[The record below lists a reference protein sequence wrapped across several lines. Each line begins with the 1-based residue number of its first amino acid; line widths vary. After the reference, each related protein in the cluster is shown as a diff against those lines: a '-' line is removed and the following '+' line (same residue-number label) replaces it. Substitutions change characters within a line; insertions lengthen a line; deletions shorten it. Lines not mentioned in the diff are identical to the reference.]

1 MKRIAAMVLSSVFL
15 LAAAGA
21 PNTRHDDIDAY
32 FRPYVETNNFSG
44 SVLAWKPGTT
54 GVPIFLKS
62 YGYADAAHRIRNTA
76 KTRFHIAS
84 LSILFTSTAVLRLID
99 QGKLSFDTRV
109 SEIVPG
115 VTNGDT
121 ITIRNLLE
129 QNSGLADANDLPNY
143 DVLLAAHQTPQ
154 SLIDAIK
161 GVKPVHPPGGESDDE
176 EHSAQNL
183 LALIIERKTGLP
195 FREAMKAE
203 VFDPFDM
210 HDSGVDDDSPIP
222 GPLALGQSVS
232 GTFGL
237 KPSPAIHWSA
247 KSGNGSA
254 YSTVL
259 DEQKWLRGILGHKL
273 SERSTK
279 AMFDSSQGYG
289 WYRDNSQL
297 FGQNVFFSNGRAPG
311 FSSRMLYLPKS
322 DLCIVALTNIENEA
336 SPEIIRQLALKLL
349 KKPYTPFDY
358 KPVPNAVVGHPAGD
372 FRFGADFY
380 RASAILKLVSS
391 NDDVVLEWPGGPNA
405 PLLPTARDHFMDRYY
420 WTEVVLDRGSNG
432 SIDRMHYG
440 KFTGVRV

>member
-1 MKRIAAMVLSSVFL
+1 MVLSSVFL
-15 LAAAGA
+15 VAAAGA
-21 PNTRHDDIDAY
+21 PGTRDADIDAY
-32 FRPYVETNNFSG
+32 FQPYVETNNFSG
-44 SVLAWKPGTT
+44 SVLAWKPGSTDA
-54 GVPIFLKS
+54 PIFLKS
-62 YGYADAAHRIRNTA
+62 YGYADAAHGIPNTPTT
-76 KTRFHIAS
+76 KFHIAS

-99 QGKLSFDTRV
+99 QGRLSFDTRV
-109 SEIVPG
+109 SDIVPG

-129 QNSGLADANDLPNY
+129 QNSGMADANDLPNY
-143 DVLLAAHQTPQ
+143 DALLAAHQTPQ
-154 SLIDAIK
+154 SLVDAIK
-161 GVKPVHPPGGESDDE
+161 GVKPVHPPGGKSDDE

-210 HDSGVDDDSPIP
+210 HDSGVDDDGPIS
-222 GPLALGQSVS
+222 GALAQGQIVS

-259 DEQKWLRGILGHKL
+259 DEQKWLGGIINHKL

-279 AMFDSSQGYG
+279 ALFESSQGYG
-289 WYRDNSQL
+289 WYRDKSAL
-297 FGQNVFFSNGRAPG
+297 FEQNVLFSNGRAPG
-311 FSSRMLYLPKS
+311 FSSRMLYLPAS

-336 SPEIIRQLALKLL
+336 SPDIVRQLALKLL
-349 KKPYTPFDY
+349 GKPYSPFTY
-358 KPVPNAVVGHPAGD
+358 NRIPNAVVGHPAGD

-380 RASAILKLVSS
+380 RASATLTLVSN
-391 NDDVVLEWPGGPNA
+391 NDEVVLEWPGGPNA
-405 PLLPTARDHFMDRYY
+405 PLLPTAPDHFMDRYY
-420 WTEVVLDRGSNG
+420 WTEVVLDRGSDG
-432 SIDRMHYG
+432 SINELRYG
-440 KFTGVRV
+440 RFTGVRVPHP